1 MLGDVRG
8 PQPPCLQRAPLGVDI
23 QGLPSDCTETRS
35 SLSLSFL
42 STAAASEMQE
52 QWQAIQEAQAAYQRG
67 IQLQQRGDAAG
78 ADAALNTAAE
88 AYRQVLSRNPLRV
101 ELYEPLSD
109 IQIRRGQAA
118 AAYAL
123 LIKQVRD
130 GVSDV
135 GVRMQVVRALQAMK
149 RPQKALV
156 EVQLLLQSQPS
167 SPEVAGL
174 AGEIAAEAGNID
186 LAIRELQRALPKIAP
201 QDHPHGVDG
210 IALRKL
216 LSRLLIEKQRGSEAL
231 GILNV
236 LHRAQPSDTD
246 VQILQGQALLSIGKA
261 ADAVEVLRKVLAA
274 SPGQPRAQSLL
285 GQAVAES
292 GQISEGIALLQ
303 GAGESTEVLLVLSK
317 LYQRKEPP
325 DLNAAQAALTKA
337 TLTQP
342 SNLRAC
348 QELAQLFV
356 VSGSLLK
363 AQTEIERCT
372 APLLVADAPPPA
384 EGLGEAQRALALR
397 ADIELR
403 QSRFD
408 EAQASLRAAIQ
419 QTAGG
424 GPMQGVLRTR
434 LAQVIMRRGLS
445 KLPATVAST
454 PTTPP
459 GASGA
464 VAAALPALAD
474 LQEAYKLQPT
484 ATTGHALAVGLLSA
498 GKSTEALQL
507 LNPLVD
513 SNPNDPRLLGTYG
526 QTLREA
532 GQLLESRLA
541 LQKAESLVAPAGVA
555 PAGANV
561 PLRKALRQE
570 LAVTMMAMK
579 KPVEALRLLDGTD
592 ELTQQL
598 RAQANLVSARTIYA
612 VTQPATVRAAAPQSP
627 AERTPAP
634 PAAGPPAYAP
644 QPLDFRALMFVTQ
657 AALKSGPGVLPVQ
670 RAEAKL
676 WQVLGLLHTGQS
688 ELGAKLLTEVAAAF
702 DTATLESLLGRG
714 GFVNLQAQVTLRGGD
729 FYQGVNFAQQAMLQQ
744 PPEVARA
751 LQNILAAAY
760 TSKAIEVLPR
770 SELDRVMFLLR
781 TAVVQCQGGPP
792 QNLARAQYNLAALQL
807 MRNRPEEAR
816 AILQKLDP
824 QLLPDTLVGLG
835 LYFEAV
841 GDSKQALESYRR
853 YLQLVTGNPA
863 VPPPAQAEK
872 VQKWIDVLSRIHESP
887 QHSSLPMQRLT
898 TGRSANELGRV
909 AQLRGHNRH
918 SLTPTTAR
926 GPATQ
931 PQSRQGKVQP

>member
-8 PQPPCLQRAPLGVDI
+8 PQPPWLQHAPLCVGI

-35 SLSLSFL
+35 GLSFSFL
-42 STAAASEMQE
+42 NTAAASEMQE

-261 ADAVEVLRKVLAA
+261 AEAVEVLRKVLAA

-292 GQISEGIALLQ
+292 GQISEGITLLQ
-303 GAGESTEVLLVLSK
+303 SAGESTEVLLVLGK

-348 QELAQLFV
+348 QELAQLFA

-372 APLLVADAPPPA
+372 APLLVTDAPPPA

-445 KLPATVAST
+445 KLPATVVST

-459 GASGA
+459 GASGTA
-464 VAAALPALAD
+464 AAALPALAD

-634 PAAGPPAYAP
+634 PAAGPPTYAP

-657 AALKSGPGVLPVQ
+657 AALKSGPGILPVQ

-781 TAVVQCQGGPP
+781 TAVVQSQGGPP

-816 AILQKLDP
+816 VILQKLDP

-887 QHSSLPMQRLT
+887 QHSSLPIQRLT
-898 TGRSANELGRV
+898 AGRSASELGRV
-909 AQLRGHNRH
+909 AQLRGHKRH
-918 SLTPTTAR
+918 SLTTATAR
-926 GPATQ
+926 IAATQ
-931 PQSRQGKVQP
+931 PQQGKVQP

>member
-8 PQPPCLQRAPLGVDI
+8 PQPPWLQHAPLCVGI

-35 SLSLSFL
+35 GLSFSFL
-42 STAAASEMQE
+42 TTAAASEMQE

-88 AYRQVLSRNPLRV
+88 AYRQVLSRNPLRI

-156 EVQLLLQSQPS
+156 EVQQLLQSQPS

-246 VQILQGQALLSIGKA
+246 VQILQGQALLSVGKA
-261 ADAVEVLRKVLAA
+261 ADAAEVLRKVLAA

-292 GQISEGIALLQ
+292 GQISEGITLLQ
-303 GAGESTEVLLVLSK
+303 GAGESTEVLLVLGK

-454 PTTPP
+454 PTTQP
-459 GASGA
+459 
-464 VAAALPALAD
+464 VAAGTAAAALAD
-474 LQEAYKLQPT
+474 LQEAYKLQPS

-634 PAAGPPAYAP
+634 PAAGPPTYAP

-744 PPEVARA
+744 PPEIARA

-887 QHSSLPMQRLT
+887 QHSSLPMPRLT
-898 TGRSANELGRV
+898 AGRSATEIAHV
-909 AQLRGHNRH
+909 AQLRGHKRH
-918 SLTPTTAR
+918 SLTTATAR
-926 GPATQ
+926 IAATQ
-931 PQSRQGKVQP
+931 PQQEKVQP